1 MNREYLLGE
10 EKLHKAIFVLT
21 LPATLSALST
31 VIYNIIDTI
40 FIGKYVGDVG
50 IAAISIYLPIQMI
63 ISASTLLFASG
74 IGSFISRQIGAKH
87 YDKLK
92 NP

>member
-40 FIGKYVGDVG
+40 FIGK
-50 IAAISIYLPIQMI
+50 
-63 ISASTLLFASG
+63 
-74 IGSFISRQIGAKH
+74 
-87 YDKLK
+87 
-92 NP
+92 